1 MFLFCRGITHSGAS
15 QYCVQSRTIQR
26 GVQDRQ
32 NRARRK
38 RVINSSDAPVKFDGA
53 MLETRSA
60 VYKMMKE
67 KAHGERQITSWP
79 PSFSSELTPYTV
91 TDFGG
96 LIKRTCDSK
105 SLTLRICKV
114 IVIGDVA
121 VGKTALVNR
130 WDTAGQERFKC
141 IAASYYRGANVIMI
155 VFDLGNL
162 MSLAHCQQWLNEAS
176 RSNVSPY
183 HIFLVG
189 AKKDLLSQPV
199 YEIIEKRAAETARRM
214 RAEYWAISSRTGN
227 GVSELFT
234 RVAALS
240 FHAMA
245 LREMQSMKLEP
256 INIGSATITLKQQ
269 SRETEIKA
277 RRPSKCLRCVT

>member
-130 WDTAGQERFKC
+130 FCHKLFDNNYKATIGVDFEVERFDILGVPFHLQIWDTAGQERFKC

-189 AKKDLLSQPV
+189 AKKDLLKSGQQ
-199 YEIIEKRAAETARRM
+199 KRREGCGQNIGRFRQGQATACPNCSHVWQRCP
-214 RAEYWAISSRTGN
+214 
-227 GVSELFT
+227 FT
-234 RVAALS
+234 RW
-240 FHAMA
+240 
-245 LREMQSMKLEP
+245 RYE
-256 INIGSATITLKQQ
+256 
-269 SRETEIKA
+269 
-277 RRPSKCLRCVT
+277 KCRA